1 MRLAAAVTAL
11 ALSLATAP
19 AFADPWI
26 EPGDTR
32 LRHDLALLAD
42 AGIIAVP
49 LTAWPVSW
57 AEVAR
62 DVDRVRL
69 ERGQPAWLA
78 APLARVQA
86 AARNATRAS
95 SLVADVRVAG
105 SERPMALRRF
115 GATPREEG
123 ELSGGVQYTGERFA
137 FRAQATVV
145 ADADD
150 DKTFRADGSYAA
162 MTLGNWMLHAGY
174 VDRWWGPGWEGSLIY
189 GSNSRPIPSVTIER
203 IYSDASD
210 HPWLHWIGQWRFVWT
225 MGQLEGDREDAPD
238 ARFFGARVTWK
249 PHPRLEVGL
258 SRSAQW
264 CGDGRPCDADTF
276 WDLFSGNDNDQPME
290 EQPGNQMAGFDA
302 RWSLPFA
309 PVAVYGQMIGE
320 DEAGFLP
327 SQYLGL
333 FGVEVSGGFGDRS
346 WRAHL
351 EYADTACS
359 FYDSEPNFG
368 CAYRN
373 FIYFDG
379 YQYRDRSIG
388 HAVDGD
394 SEQVAAGLL
403 LVNGDGSQW
412 ELAAQSS
419 KVNRGSANPVHSV
432 EQAATTIRSADLY
445 HRRALWG
452 GELAVAVGYERRDR
466 EAPESDTEDARGFVQ
481 WTWQFD

>member
-1 MRLAAAVTAL
+1 MKLPTASV
-11 ALSLATAP
+11 ALSFSLVMAP
-19 AFADPWI
+19 ALADPWI
-26 EPGDTR
+26 EPGDVR
-32 LRHDLALLAD
+32 LRHDLTLLSD
-42 AGIIAVP
+42 AGIVGVP
-49 LTAWPVSW
+49 LTVWPVSW

-69 ERGQPAWLA
+69 APSHPEWLA

-86 AARNATRAS
+86 AARDATRARR
-95 SLVADVRVAG
+95 LVADARIAG
-105 SERPMALRRF
+105 SENPMTLRRF
-115 GATPREEG
+115 GATPREEA
-123 ELSGGVQYTGERFA
+123 ELSAGVQYTGERFS
-137 FRAQATVV
+137 FRAQATAV
-145 ADADD
+145 ANPDD
-150 DKTFRADGSYAA
+150 GKDFRPDGSYAA
-162 MTLGNWMLHAGY
+162 MQLGNWMLHAGY
-174 VDRWWGPGWEGSLIY
+174 IDRWWGPGWEGSLIY
-189 GSNSRPIPSVTIER
+189 GSNSRPIPSITIER
-203 IYSDASD
+203 DYSDAVE
-210 HPWLHWIGQWRFVWT
+210 HPWVRWVGQWRFAVT
-225 MGQLEGDREDAPD
+225 MGQLEGSRDDAPH
-238 ARFFGARVTWK
+238 AQLFGMRLTWK
-249 PHPRLEVGL
+249 PHARVEVGF

-264 CGDGRPCDADTF
+264 CGDGRPCDLDTF
-276 WDLFSGNDNDQPME
+276 WDLLTGNDNDQPPE
-290 EQPGNQMAGFDA
+290 EQPGNQMAGIDA

-333 FGVEVSGGFGDRS
+333 FGVEMSGGFGERT

-373 FIYFDG
+373 FIYSDG

-388 HAVDGD
+388 HAIDGD
-394 SEQVAAGLL
+394 SEQLAAGLL

-432 EQAATTIRSADLY
+432 DPAAIDMQSIDLY

-452 GELAVAVGYERRDR
+452 GQLAAAVGYERRDGDS
-466 EAPESDTEDARGFVQ
+466 PERDTEDARGFVQ
-481 WTWQFD
+481 WTWQFE